1 MSRLAALKATFG
13 SDGNRDQGSRENF
26 QSNNY
31 YPFWNMKP
39 GQRAVIRFLPDL
51 DTKNPRGFLVEKVF
65 HTLTINGK
73 QRSVPDL
80 SMYGE
85 EDPISKLSQQ
95 YYAAGDKVNGKKYW
109 RKKQYL
115 AQAIIVED
123 PLPADPETGETHQ
136 GKVRIVTLGYQ
147 IYNLIKEAFAN
158 VDEPFLNDPDD
169 FEGGYDFIIKK
180 TEQGEYSTYIVGTK
194 FMSRPRPLTDEELLA
209 AKEGM
214 VELKTLLPKNPG
226 VEKVQAL
233 LDADINGGEYSEGNE
248 SAAPAPAPRAATS
261 TPAPARRPIVEDDDV
276 PFDGGT
282 KVQSAA
288 RAPAASVDSEEEVD
302 DMLAQIRARRKATAA
317 AAE

>member
-13 SDGNRDQGSRENF
+13 SDGNRDQGPRENF

-39 GQRAVIRFLPDL
+39 GQRTVIRFLPDL
-51 DTKNPRGFLVEKVF
+51 DAKNPRGFLVEKVF

-73 QRSVPDL
+73 PRSVPDL

-95 YYAAGDKVNGKKYW
+95 YYAAGDKINGKKYW

-194 FMSRPRPLTDEELLA
+194 FMSRPRPLTDEELVA

-233 LDADINGGEYSEGNE
+233 LDAHINGGEYTEGGD
-248 SAAPAPAPRAATS
+248 STPAAAPAPRAAA
-261 TPAPARRPIVEDDDV
+261 PAPAARRTVVEDDDV

-282 KVQSAA
+282 KVASTPRAA
-288 RAPAASVDSEEEVD
+288 VDSEEEVD
-302 DMLAQIRARRKATAA
+302 DMLAQIRARRKAA

>member
-13 SDGNRDQGSRENF
+13 SDGNRDQGPRENF

-51 DTKNPRGFLVEKVF
+51 DPTNPRGFLLEKSF
-65 HTLTINGK
+65 HVLNINGK
-73 QRSVPDL
+73 PRNVPDL
-80 SMYGE
+80 AMYGE

-115 AQAIIVED
+115 AQAIVVED

-136 GKVRIVTLGYQ
+136 GKVRVVTLGFQ
-147 IYNLIKEAFAN
+147 IYNLIKDAFAN
-158 VDEPFLNDPDD
+158 VDEPFLADPDD

-180 TEQGEYSTYIVGTK
+180 TEQGEYSTYVVGTK
-194 FMSRPRPLTDEELLA
+194 FMSRQRPLTDDELVA

-214 VELKTLLPKNPG
+214 VELKSLLPKNPG

-233 LDADINGGEYSEGNE
+233 LDADMNGGTYTEGE
-248 SAAPAPAPRAATS
+248 SAAPAPAPRA
-261 TPAPARRPIVEDDDV
+261 PAPAPAARRPIVEDDDV

-282 KVQSAA
+282 KVASTPSA
-288 RAPAASVDSEEEVD
+288 PKAAVDSEEEVD
-302 DMLAQIRARRKATAA
+302 DMLAQIRARRKAA